1 MGDRNIR
8 FKISK
13 SERWWRGGQIS
24 IINRIVP
31 YMVQSGEML
40 RSEDILD
47 ILILD

>member
-1 MGDRNIR
+1 MKD
-8 FKISK
+8 
-13 SERWWRGGQIS
+13 GGEVAKYL

-47 ILILD
+47 ILNIRFPIRDS